1 MKTNRK
7 KIVISALIIG
17 CMLFCTAAV
26 FLLTG
31 CERTEK
37 DVREYIKINSE
48 IEVPID
54 SEIVYHI
61 YDDATFLTGRRAQ
74 YTVFKFENEPT
85 NWLKENTFSEGRD
98 ENFEMYFMSSLAFLP
113 VETEEIPGE
122 FFPEFEK
129 DYLWLE
135 TNSSVYFFYN
145 IQNFML
151 IVSIAGH

>member
-1 MKTNRK
+1 MRK
-7 KIVISALIIG
+7 KIIYFGLVAV
-17 CMLFCTAAV
+17 MLLSVFGLKACTNRNEYKYARERIED
-26 FLLTG
+26 LT
-31 CERTEK
+31 
-37 DVREYIKINSE
+37 E

-113 VETEEIPGE
+113 VETEEIPDE

-135 TNSSVYFFYN
+135 TNSSVYFFYD

-151 IVSIAGH
+151 IVSIAGN